1 MDNQCLILLSKFSV
15 AARKFIGSVNSA
27 KMIRDSHYASDIF
40 QQIDEIGDE
49 ELILLSLDLQNVL
62 GMLKMPEI
70 EKEKEKEVV
79 QESSK
84 EKYVFGARG

>member
-27 KMIRDSHYASDIF
+27 KMIRDNHYASDIF

-62 GMLKMPEI
+62 GMLKLPEI
-70 EKEKEKEVV
+70 EKETLHET
-79 QESSK
+79 SK

>member
-27 KMIRDSHYASDIF
+27 KMIRDSHYANDIF

-62 GMLKMPEI
+62 GMLKLPEI
-70 EKEKEKEVV
+70 GKETTH
-79 QESSK
+79 ESSK

>member
-27 KMIRDSHYASDIF
+27 KMIRDSQYASTIF
-40 QQIDEIGDE
+40 EQVDEIGDE

-62 GMLKMPEI
+62 GMLKLPEL
-70 EKEKEKEVV
+70 EKETV
-79 QESSK
+79 QASAK